1 MGASAY
7 DGSVIDFGSSI
18 DGDSSVHKK
27 SVREPKKREV

>member
-18 DGDSSVHKK
+18 DGDSSVQRK
-27 SVREPKKREV
+27 SV